1 MYVAEDGYSGDQK
14 YSNLMVKIR
23 NDIPW
28 LLIMVPLYHHL
39 INRSWICLFQER
51 LDKTANPP
59 PGKLPETFDE
69 DFYEDQRDPMSRTR
83 VIELNKVTKG
93 FKYHEMALEKCLA
106 NRISRKQ
113 STYGQSVSL

>member
-28 LLIMVPLYHHL
+28 LLIMVPSYQHL

-59 PGKLPETFDE
+59 LGKLPETFDE

-93 FKYHEMALEKCLA
+93 FKYHEMASGKSNIQKA
-106 NRISRKQ
+106 VVI
-113 STYGQSVSL
+113 

>member
-28 LLIMVPLYHHL
+28 LLIMVPSYQHL
-39 INRSWICLFQER
+39 INRSWICLFQEH

-59 PGKLPETFDE
+59 PG
-69 DFYEDQRDPMSRTR
+69 
-83 VIELNKVTKG
+83 ELQKN
-93 FKYHEMALEKCLA
+93 F
-106 NRISRKQ
+106 
-113 STYGQSVSL
+113 